1 MRVIARWYMF
11 SKDHGE
17 RPMGILGYIV
27 LAALGLLALFAAMN
41 WAALTAPTV
50 LSFFGAAV
58 HAPLGLILLGA
69 AVGFALLALVY
80 AAFQRTAMLL
90 EARRHAQ
97 ALEAQRQIAETAE
110 ASRLAE
116 LREQIEREFAITRR
130 TLEESANGLA
140 AAIGELEEK
149 LGRPRRD
156 EGAGSIQ
163 GS

>member
-1 MRVIARWYMF
+1 
-11 SKDHGE
+11 
-17 RPMGILGYIV
+17 MGTLGYIV
-27 LAALGLLALFAAMN
+27 LAALLLLALFAAMN
-41 WAALTAPTV
+41 WGALTTATA
-50 LSFFGAAV
+50 LSFFGATV
-58 HAPLGLILLGA
+58 QAPLGLILLGT
-69 AVGFALLALVY
+69 AVAFALLALVY
-80 AAFQRTAMLL
+80 AAFQRTSMLL

-116 LREQIEREFAITRR
+116 LSAQMEREFAITRR

-149 LGRPRRD
+149 LNRPRRD

-163 GS
+163 RDSA